1 MNRKKEGEMKNKPGF
16 LKRMLVV
23 LAAVSLIIGMLPT
36 AVFAAGANAAVQNDT
51 TGVLQIMVGLTDT
64 EGREHSIQA
73 GTGFLINDNTI
84 VTCDHVIEFGS
95 EVYQWAADNLG
106 LSEKQVNQ
114 NRVIHISVVR
124 DVTIKASVQKTS
136 AEVDLAV
143 LTLEQPINGR
153 TILPIRSSKD
163 VSATEACFALG
174 FPGIVSSYDNINTF
188 TSDDVTI
195 SNGTVNK
202 VNSVNIN
209 GAAVDY
215 VINSAKI
222 DSGNSGGPLVDEDGS
237 VIGIAK
243 ATLSADGFDED
254 YYYAVSTDHL
264 TDILDPLG
272 ISYTRAGTGSS
283 PAIAADPTAAPAEP
297 TPEPVVVDKTALQNA
312 ISNAEKVDV
321 TKFTD
326 ETAAK
331 FDDALTAARTM
342 ASKSDAT
349 ESEVM
354 EAASALA
361 KAQESLA
368 EKSSGLPLPAII
380 GIIAAI
386 AVVIILIIVLMT
398 KKKKPA
404 ADAGA
409 AFVGATPN
417 YGPTGGENV
426 IPNTPAQPTGVLD
439 AGMSETTILNA
450 GANETTVLGGNTYGT
465 LTRKKTFE
473 TITITKPAFAI
484 GREQNKVDYCIKDNG
499 AVGRRHAEIVSRGG
513 ETFIVDRNSTNGT
526 FVNDVRV
533 SAGVETKLNSGDTI
547 SLADEEFTY
556 NA

>member
-1 MNRKKEGEMKNKPGF
+1 MKNKPRF
-16 LKRMLVV
+16 LRRMLVV
-23 LAAVSLIIGMLPT
+23 LAAVSIIIGMLPT

-51 TGVLQIMVGLTDT
+51 TGVLQIMVNLTDT
-64 EGREHSIQA
+64 EGREHAIQA
-73 GTGFLINDNTI
+73 GTGFLINDNTM
-84 VTCDHVIEFGS
+84 VTCDHVIEFDA
-95 EVYQWAADNLG
+95 EVYQWAADNLA

-114 NRVIHISVVR
+114 NRVIRISVVR

-163 VSATEACFALG
+163 VSATEECYALG
-174 FPGIVSSYDNINTF
+174 FPGIVSSYDNINTY
-188 TSDDVTI
+188 TSEDVTI
-195 SNGTVNK
+195 TAGNVNK

-222 DSGNSGGPLVDEDGS
+222 DGGNSGGPLVDADGS
-237 VIGIAK
+237 VIGVCK

-272 ISYTRAGTGSS
+272 ISYTRAGAGSS
-283 PAIAADPTAAPAEP
+283 APAVAEPTAAPVETTP
-297 TPEPVVVDKTALQNA
+297 TPAPVDKTALQNA
-312 ISNAEKVDV
+312 ISNAEGVDT

-326 ETAAK
+326 ETVKA

-342 ASKSDAT
+342 AAKSDAT

-354 EAASALA
+354 AAANALA
-361 KAQESLA
+361 NAQEDLA

-404 ADAGA
+404 AEPASSFTG
-409 AFVGATPN
+409 GTPN
-417 YGPTGGENV
+417 YGPAVTPVSGDMGRASA
-426 IPNTPAQPTGVLD
+426 PAQETGVLN
-439 AGMSETTILNA
+439 AGSNETTVLNA
-450 GANETTVLGGNTYGT
+450 GSNETTVLGGNSYGT

-473 TITITKPAFAI
+473 TIAITKPEFSI
-484 GREQNKVDYCIKDNG
+484 GREMSKVDYCVKDNN

-513 ETFIVDRNSTNGT
+513 ETYIVDRNSTNGT
-526 FVNDVRV
+526 FVNNVRV
-533 SAGVETKLNSGDTI
+533 GAGVETKLSSGDTI
-547 SLADEEFTY
+547 MLADEEFTY